1 MICILESTITMQPDD
16 TLPTT
21 VYTPESQIRSPVK
34 LAKAM
39 WSDLKDSREL
49 AWRLFVRDFS
59 ARYRQSFLG
68 IFWAFLPALLS
79 GIVFIIL
86 QAKNVVNFGKV
97 DIPYPV
103 FAIIG
108 TTLWQIFS
116 ESINAPLKAVQNSKS
131 MLSKINF
138 PREALIVAA
147 FYEVLFSVAIKS
159 VVILAVMLFFKM
171 SLGLGL
177 IYSIPA
183 VLALILLGM
192 ALGLFLTPIGM
203 LYSDIGSALTVF
215 IQFWFF
221 VTPVVYPPPQS
232 FPYSLITT
240 LNPVSPLLVGARELM
255 TKGIIINVSPFI
267 IVSSFSVIGLF
278 VAWIIY
284 RVAMPIII
292 ERMSS

>member
-1 MICILESTITMQPDD
+1 MQTEDR
-16 TLPTT
+16 LQIT
-21 VYTPESQIRSPVK
+21 VYTPESQIRSPVR

-39 WSDLKDSREL
+39 WHDLKDSREL

-68 IFWAFLPALLS
+68 VFWAFLPALLS
-79 GIVFIIL
+79 GLVFIIL

-108 TTLWQIFS
+108 TTLWQIFT
-116 ESINAPLKAVQNSKS
+116 ESINAPLKAVQSGKS
-131 MLSKINF
+131 MLAKINF

-147 FYEVLFSVAIKS
+147 LYEMLFSVAIKS

-171 SLGLGL
+171 PLGPGL

-221 VTPVVYPPPQS
+221 VTPVVYPPSQS
-232 FPYSLITT
+232 FPYSLIAT
-240 LNPVSPLLVGARELM
+240 LNPVSPLLIGARDLM

-267 IVSSFSVIGLF
+267 IISSCSVIGLF
-278 VAWIIY
+278 VAWITY

>member
-1 MICILESTITMQPDD
+1 MQPFD
-16 TLPTT
+16 TLPKT
-21 VYTPESQIRSPVK
+21 VYTPESQMRSPVR

-39 WSDLKDSREL
+39 WNDLKDSREL

-68 IFWAFLPALLS
+68 MFWVFLPALLT
-79 GIVFIIL
+79 GLVFIIL
-86 QAKNVVNFGKV
+86 QAKNVVNFGRV

-116 ESINAPLKAVQNSKS
+116 ESINAPLKAVQNGKS
-131 MLSKINF
+131 MLAKINF
-138 PREALIVAA
+138 PREALILAA
-147 FYEVLFSVAIKS
+147 FYEVLFSMVIKMA
-159 VVILAVMLFFKM
+159 VILAVIMFFKM
-171 SLGLGL
+171 SLGYVLL
-177 IYSIPA
+177 SVPA
-183 VLALILLGM
+183 VMALILLGM

-203 LYSDIGSALTVF
+203 LYTDISSALAVI

-221 VTPVVYPPPQS
+221 VTPVVYPPPES

-240 LNPVSPLLVGARELM
+240 LNPVSPLLAGARDLM
-255 TKGIIINVSPFI
+255 TKGTLVDLPLYLLLIAC
-267 IVSSFSVIGLF
+267 SFIGLII
-278 VAWIIY
+278 AWIIY
-284 RVAMPIII
+284 RIAMPIII

>member
-1 MICILESTITMQPDD
+1 M
-16 TLPTT
+16 
-21 VYTPESQIRSPVK
+21 RSPVK

-39 WSDLKDSREL
+39 WQDLKDSREL

-59 ARYRQSFLG
+59 ARYRQSVLG

-79 GIVFIIL
+79 GIVFIVL
-86 QAKNVVNFGKV
+86 QAKAVVNFGKV

-103 FAIIG
+103 FVIIG

-116 ESINAPLKAVQNSKS
+116 ESIAAPLKAVQGGKS
-131 MLSKINF
+131 MLAKINF

-159 VVILAVMLFFKM
+159 VVILAVMIFFKM
-171 SLGLGL
+171 PLGLGL
-177 IYSIPA
+177 LVSIPA
-183 VLALILLGM
+183 VLALILFGM
-192 ALGLFLTPIGM
+192 ALGLFLTPIGV
-203 LYSDIGSALTVF
+203 LYSDIGSALPVV

-221 VTPVVYPPPQS
+221 VTPVVYPPPHS
-232 FPYSLITT
+232 FPYSLMAT
-240 LNPVSPLLVGARELM
+240 LNPVGTLLVGARDLM
-255 TKGIIINVSPFI
+255 TKGTLVDATLFMAISAG
-267 IVSSFSVIGLF
+267 SVIGLL

-284 RVAMPIII
+284 RIAMPIII

>member
-1 MICILESTITMQPDD
+1 MQPDNL
-16 TLPTT
+16 LPVTI
-21 VYTPESQIRSPVK
+21 YTPGSQMRSPVK

-39 WSDLKDSREL
+39 WQDLKDSREL

-59 ARYRQSFLG
+59 ARYRQSVLG

-79 GIVFIIL
+79 GLVFIVL
-86 QAKNVVNFGKV
+86 QAKAVVNFGKV

-103 FAIIG
+103 FVIIG

-116 ESINAPLKAVQNSKS
+116 ESIAAPLKAVQSGKS
-131 MLSKINF
+131 MLAKINF

-171 SLGLGL
+171 PLGLGL
-177 IYSIPA
+177 LLSIPA
-183 VLALILLGM
+183 VLALILLGL
-192 ALGLFLTPIGM
+192 ALGLFLTPIGV
-203 LYSDIGSALTVF
+203 LYSDIGSALPVV

-221 VTPVVYPPPQS
+221 VTPVVYPPPHS
-232 FPYSLITT
+232 YPYSLIATF
-240 LNPVSPLLVGARELM
+240 NPVGTLLVGARDLM
-255 TKGIIINVSPFI
+255 TKGTLLDATLFMTISAGALL
-267 IVSSFSVIGLF
+267 GLL
-278 VAWIIY
+278 VAWVIY
-284 RVAMPIII
+284 RIAMPIII

>member
-1 MICILESTITMQPDD
+1 MQAEKILPI
-16 TLPTT
+16 T
-21 VYTPESQIRSPVK
+21 VYTPESQMRSPVK

-39 WSDLKDSREL
+39 VRDLKDSREL

-79 GIVFIIL
+79 GLVFIVL
-86 QAKNVVNFGKV
+86 QAKNVVNFGKT

-116 ESINAPLKAVQNSKS
+116 ESITAPLKAVQNGRA
-131 MLSKINF
+131 MLAKINF
-138 PREALIVAA
+138 PREALIVAGL
-147 FYEVLFSVAIKS
+147 YEILFSVAIKS
-159 VVILAVMLFFKM
+159 LVVLAVLFYFKM
-171 SLGLGL
+171 PLGVGLLLSL
-177 IYSIPA
+177 PA
-183 VLALILLGM
+183 VLALVLFGL

-203 LYSDIGSALTVF
+203 LYTDVGSGLGVL

-221 VTPVVYPPPQS
+221 VTPVVYPVPGTY
-232 FPYSLITT
+232 PYSLVAT
-240 LNPVSPLLVGARELM
+240 LNPVSPLLVGARDLM
-255 TKGIIINVSPFI
+255 TKGFIADGGPLMIIGCCSAVGF
-267 IVSSFSVIGLF
+267 L
-278 VAWIIY
+278 VAWVIY
-284 RVAMPIII
+284 RVAMPVII